1 MGDTETNVISK
12 SSIKRLVKDI
22 KELKNDPLKGIFYRH
37 NETNMLKGSALIIGP
52 DDTPYRG
59 GYYLFSFNFP
69 TDYPHSPPKLEFLTG
84 DGLTRLHPNLY
95 KNGKVCLSILNTWDG
110 DSWTG
115 CQTISTILLTIQSIF
130 TNNPLINEPNITHIY
145 KDFYNYTE
153 IIRFKNIVVSILS
166 VVNNS
171 DNKYSNIDN
180 LIKIARDDFIN
191 NYEDKIKILKLAI
204 KEYESFKKKNNNINK
219 TTEISCSIY
228 KMSCKI
234 DYITVKSLFNLVKE
248 KVLLTDIF

>member
-1 MGDTETNVISK
+1 MGETETNVISK

-37 NETNMLKGSALIIGP
+37 SETNMLKGSALIIGP
-52 DDTPYRG
+52 EDTPYHG

-191 NYEDKIKILKLAI
+191 NYEDKINILKLAK
-204 KEYESFKKKNNNINK
+204 KEYESFKKNNNINK

-228 KMSCKI
+228 NMSCKI